1 MATAVIL
8 AFVAREAVESYHES
22 SSSFKPGSFGH
33 RAESVGSLTSR
44 ASYDVARVLFL
55 VVGIIMVTVGMSVG
69 LGKIGDALVLN
80 NPDTGYFNAANVSP
94 TMTVAGLIIGF
105 FVAVGSAFMA
115 LAIRRWK

>member
-1 MATAVIL
+1 MT
-8 AFVAREAVESYHES
+8 
-22 SSSFKPGSFGH
+22 SSFRRLLKVPARLNLAGFGH
-33 RAESVGSLTSR
+33 KAESAESLTSR
-44 ASYDVARVLFL
+44 ATYDAATVFFL
-55 VVGIIMVTVGMSVG
+55 VVGIVLVTVGMSVG

-80 NPDTGYFNAANVSP
+80 NPDSGYFNAANVSP